1 MECIEQIGLFLRGL
15 EEFFLRK
22 IAQIFHNFWG
32 YFKKHHIDYFFSKF
46 WIVFGHFPF
55 YIHNTL
61 HICWDLQ
68 QMAVFLQEERKFSI
82 SAVSQSNATIA
93 VTCD

>member
-46 WIVFGHFPF
+46 WIVFGHFLLGPA
-55 YIHNTL
+55 TDG
-61 HICWDLQ
+61 C
-68 QMAVFLQEERKFSI
+68 I
-82 SAVSQSNATIA
+82 SAGRKEIFYLCGVA
-93 VTCD
+93 VQCNNCSDL